1 MTPQNLLPTDDRT
14 WLEERL
20 DPSHSASCYEQLQQP
35 PTTVGGEIMM
45 FLRQNGG
52 KSHSQLASI
61 IRNLWRLWTMLQAAS
76 LVVPRPTPD
85 QMRAYLNT
93 KHWPASDG
101 GPGLPMS
108 EKTRDTAI
116 SVLIG
121 FFTYHLRRLHV
132 DKPDEEAVR
141 IVLVPGIQPLPRCKK
156 RTKGQPFSLELRPR
170 LLRALNDLPMTDI
183 ENLQYRVYFRQKLKA
198 GPRDPEIT
206 TVVWGGG
213 ETRDGRRHSLQP
225 EEGKANKTRSDLTV
239 DELGDRELTALRRL
253 SKFQDD
259 DHVILYDLKE
269 SRRDRCVPWSGRTQS
284 RAYAVLRKKARIPAS
299 VEFNANGLRAAARTR
314 EVIEGQSATAV
325 ANNSNHQRESTI
337 NIKHYLNPLTQF
349 EAAELMSNLIGHRI
363 STVCQRCGI
372 PVEPQQR
379 VCPRRSC
386 AQALYGQQRGE
397 ARRVLSLEAFSHLAR
412 IGDDNP

>member
-1 MTPQNLLPTDDRT
+1 MTHRNALPSEDQA

-20 DPSHSASCYEQLQQP
+20 DPSHSASCYEQLQEP
-35 PTTVGGEIMM
+35 PTTVGAEIMM

-52 KSHSQLASI
+52 DSHSQLASI
-61 IRNLWRLWTMLQAAS
+61 IRNLWRLWTILQASS
-76 LVVPRPTPD
+76 LVLPRPTPD
-85 QMRAYLNT
+85 QMRVYLNT
-93 KHWPASDG
+93 KHWQASDG

-121 FFTYHLRRLHV
+121 FFAYHLRRLHV
-132 DKPDEEAVR
+132 DEPDDEAVR
-141 IVLVPGIQPLPRCKK
+141 IVLVPGIQALPGCKK
-156 RTKGQPFSLELRPR
+156 RTKRLPFSLEFRPR
-170 LLRALNDLPMTDI
+170 LLRAINDLPMTDV
-183 ENLQYRVYFRQKLKA
+183 ESLQYRVYFRQKLKA

-213 ETRDGRRHSLQP
+213 ESRDGRRRSLQP

-239 DELGDRELTALRRL
+239 DDLGDRELTALRAL
-253 SKFQDD
+253 SKFPDD
-259 DHVILYDLKE
+259 SNVILYDLKE
-269 SRRDRCVPWSGRTQS
+269 AQRNRCVPWSGRTQS
-284 RAYAVLRKKARIPAS
+284 RAYAILRKKAKIPAT

-325 ANNSNHQRESTI
+325 ASNSNHERESTI

-372 PVEPQQR
+372 LVEPQQR

-397 ARRVLSLEAFSHLAR
+397 ARRVLSLEAFAHLAR
-412 IGDDNP
+412 IGDSA